1 VLRFGYS
8 SSQNSNLY
16 DGGTNV
22 AVTAADTL
30 HQAIEQKRDELYKIA
45 SKHSWTSPEVIS
57 VSQELDSLITRHVL
71 SKHNKEKLHS

>member
-1 VLRFGYS
+1 M
-8 SSQNSNLY
+8 
-16 DGGTNV
+16 

-30 HQAIEQKRDELYKIA
+30 HHTIEQKRDELYKIA

>member
-1 VLRFGYS
+1 MLRFGYS
-8 SSQNSNLY
+8 STQNSNLH
-16 DGGTNV
+16 DGGTSV

-71 SKHNKEKLHS
+71 SKHKKEQLHS

>member
-1 VLRFGYS
+1 M
-8 SSQNSNLY
+8 
-16 DGGTNV
+16 

-57 VSQELDSLITRHVL
+57 ISQELDSLITRHVL

>member
-1 VLRFGYS
+1 M
-8 SSQNSNLY
+8 
-16 DGGTNV
+16 

-45 SKHSWTSPEVIS
+45 STHAWTSPEVIL

-71 SKHNKEKLHS
+71 SKHNNDQLNKCS

>member
-1 VLRFGYS
+1 M
-8 SSQNSNLY
+8 
-16 DGGTNV
+16 

-45 SKHSWTSPEVIS
+45 SKYTWTSPEVIL

-71 SKHNKEKLHS
+71 SKHKKDQLNT

>member
-1 VLRFGYS
+1 MLRFGYS
-8 SSQNSNLY
+8 SSQNSNLH

-45 SKHSWTSPEVIS
+45 SKQTWTSPEVIL

-71 SKHNKEKLHS
+71 SKHKKDQHSN

>member
-1 VLRFGYS
+1 M
-8 SSQNSNLY
+8 
-16 DGGTNV
+16 

-57 VSQELDSLITRHVL
+57 VSQELDSLITRHIL
-71 SKHNKEKLHS
+71 SKHNKEQLQS

>member
-1 VLRFGYS
+1 MLRFGYS
-8 SSQNSNLY
+8 SSQNSNLH

-30 HQAIEQKRDELYKIA
+30 HQAIEQKRDKLYKIA